1 MNISH
6 CIKISEVV
14 RTINCLRHYYM
25 AFPKILNIHAR
36 HIDIKIDL
44 WPTNILNKQIK
55 NFGSTILATSNITN
69 QIALDHT
76 SFHIP
81 PPHLVFFS
89 IVLGSISFKSEH
101 VLEK

>member
-1 MNISH
+1 
-6 CIKISEVV
+6 
-14 RTINCLRHYYM
+14 M
-25 AFPKILNIHAR
+25 AFPKNLNIHAR
-36 HIDIKIDL
+36 HTDIKIDL

-55 NFGSTILATSNITN
+55 KFGSTILATSKYN

-81 PPHLVFFS
+81 PPHLVFPP
-89 IVLGSISFKSEH
+89 IILGSISFKSEY

>member
-1 MNISH
+1 
-6 CIKISEVV
+6 
-14 RTINCLRHYYM
+14 M

-55 NFGSTILATSNITN
+55 NFGSTILATLKYN

-81 PPHLVFFS
+81 PPHLVFFPHYFGS
-89 IVLGSISFKSEH
+89 RVLQ
-101 VLEK
+101 V